1 MNNKASPRPWWLR
14 WLLRLVLALVGLA
27 VVTVAGISI
36 AIHLGSAPA
45 MLALPKE
52 TSSGSA
58 GAPNEAAVAGVWNV
72 GSGSLVG
79 WRVQQVIIGQLSP
92 LAGRTS
98 QVWGRVTVAGDV
110 VTAGS
115 FTVDMAGL
123 TSSLSQTTRRTVFDI
138 AAYPT
143 ATVVLTRPIELGTIL
158 REGMVERFPA
168 TAAITLH
175 GVIRA
180 VNFSVVVERT
190 TGDNIYVLADITF
203 PYGQWG
209 ISAQGVPFLA
219 DLQSPATIEVLLRL
233 NQGAGNSAAVTASHP
248 ARQGGSL

>member
-1 MNNKASPRPWWLR
+1 
-14 WLLRLVLALVGLA
+14 
-27 VVTVAGISI
+27 
-36 AIHLGSAPA
+36 
-45 MLALPKE
+45 MLALPQE
-52 TSSGSA
+52 STSGSA
-58 GAPNEAAVAGVWNV
+58 AAPNEAAVAGVWNV
-72 GSGSLVG
+72 GSASIVG
-79 WRVQQVIIGQLSP
+79 WRVQQVILGQLSP
-92 LAGRTS
+92 LVGRTS
-98 QVWGRVTVAGDV
+98 QVWGRVTIAGDA
-110 VTAGS
+110 VTEGS

-143 ATVVLTRPIELGTIL
+143 ATVVLTRPIELGAIP

-175 GVIRA
+175 GVSRT
-180 VNFSVVVERT
+180 VNVSILVERT

-233 NQGAGNSAAVTASHP
+233 NQGAGNPATVTASHP
-248 ARQGGSL
+248 AHPGGSI

>member
-1 MNNKASPRPWWLR
+1 
-14 WLLRLVLALVGLA
+14 
-27 VVTVAGISI
+27 
-36 AIHLGSAPA
+36 

-52 TSSGSA
+52 SSSGPA
-58 GAPNEAAVAGVWNV
+58 PAPNEAAVAGVWNV

-92 LAGRTS
+92 IVGRTS
-98 QVWGRVTVAGDV
+98 QVWGRVTIAGDA
-110 VTAGS
+110 VTEGS

-138 AAYPT
+138 ATYPT
-143 ATVVLTRPIELGTIL
+143 ATVMLTRPIQLSAIPQ
-158 REGMVERFPA
+158 EGKVERFPA

-175 GVIRA
+175 GVSRT
-180 VNFSVVVERT
+180 VSFSVAVERT
-190 TGDNIYVLADITF
+190 TGDNMYVLADITF

-209 ISAQGVPFLA
+209 IVAQGVPFLA

-233 NQGAGNSAAVTASHP
+233 NQGAGNSATVTSANP